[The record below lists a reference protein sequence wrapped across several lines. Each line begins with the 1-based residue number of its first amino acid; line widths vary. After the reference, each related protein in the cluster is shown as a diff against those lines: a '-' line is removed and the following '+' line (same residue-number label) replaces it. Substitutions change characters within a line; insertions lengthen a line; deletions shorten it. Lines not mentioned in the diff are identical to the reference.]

1 MNETRRIATS
11 RTITIEGITIQLKYN
26 TKTKCIDISC
36 DKIGRVYNTAY
47 IAVDGNKEK

>member
-26 TKTKCIDISC
+26 TRTKCIDISC
-36 DKIGRVYNTAY
+36 DKIGKVYNTAS
-47 IAVDGNKEK
+47 ITIVENKEK